1 MQGSPFSSPLPIVS
15 TFAVCC
21 FLARSIREM
30 VRKYREELSWLA
42 VRNGN
47 RVFSS
52 EEDFNGGTK
61 PVNDTRPFPAHK
73 YCWNAIQNAA
83 RSSMQEMD
91 DFANFQDLDRR
102 ATEVLRRSQ
111 QVLEG
116 EHTCKSSV
124 ALTRKSGFHTSGI
137 QTSNLPGTRLCSPHS
152 LETRERRNRKSHR
165 CTGDVVTRNFEEIE
179 KILGEC
185 NLIMEQ
191 NSSSNEDTKHLEQ
204 VSAREMAASRAANAF
219 LKKGAGHCSALAT
232 ERMLESATAL
242 AEVGADLTCR
252 NLVNISDGLT
262 GSADPACHLPTFNTR
277 KQYGWQT
284 TELSSLQSSVLCHE
298 SMICDISVP
307 ETSRATSA
315 KLPVMNEVKTACS
328 DVRWLSKS
336 EHLHSEKFSVS
347 SKQANNGDWESLERI
362 NFGNVYLGGT
372 NANGRLLTGSRSDR
386 TTTERQR
393 PNVVDCQHPYSMRK
407 TSIKNYPKYNN
418 SCSTQ
423 IPLSHA
429 GSFWQGAGG
438 YDPDMSGIESRS
450 CVERWVRMSSYEP
463 GCLETRRVQVLMEDL
478 QMDLGNSGRKRAS
491 LRSSSSEHQFKASCE
506 GRWAY
511 PPQPYLSQNSS
522 MSPVASEF
530 VSCKSSNGVAVVE
543 EREEL
548 ALRHNQRKDSR
559 LGAAVNSNFKERGQ
573 EDFDCSALTAGIPN
587 NNLVFDH
594 SNSREAGNHSPGTV
608 SAKIL
613 ETRQSDQTS
622 YMFPAPV
629 RTHAANEAAQIAETC
644 MPSEKASIQVEI
656 SSDLSLETFFPLVL
670 TVKEDHCATSC
681 QVSQRLH
688 HSSTSSIVSPELDL
702 LISEVIREWVGG
714 GCNTSPT
721 VCSWFG
727 RQETYAA
734 SPTTSSITEV
744 CSADFPVAEVE
755 TSLEERIN
763 IVRGV
768 KVSEVNTHDPYRELQ
783 GSKSQP
789 QCTELVKCVGKNS
802 VAALASVVQPLL
814 AALQGSEVGENI
826 ITEFEADETI
836 HLLLE
841 KLQFYD
847 AKIRALKSRGKGNL
861 RNQSST
867 TEN

>member
-102 ATEVLRRSQ
+102 ATEVLRRRKNMQYKLFRLHQFSQ

-548 ALRHNQRKDSR
+548 ALRHNQRKDS
-559 LGAAVNSNFKERGQ
+559 
-573 EDFDCSALTAGIPN
+573 
-587 NNLVFDH
+587 

>member
-102 ATEVLRRSQ
+102 ATEVLRRRKNMQYKLFRLHQFSQ

-438 YDPDMSGIESRS
+438 YDPDM
-450 CVERWVRMSSYEP
+450 
-463 GCLETRRVQVLMEDL
+463 
-478 QMDLGNSGRKRAS
+478 SGRKRAS